1 MNAKERTRLL
11 SVWVKE
17 TALEV
22 GRSAPLIVERMLID
36 LCPNT
41 WAWSQKEGVDASVR
55 SGLVKT
61 VKDYLKDK
69 SDRNVQFDFAEIE
82 QSFGAHVVRI
92 LKRFSSLSHFVP
104 SEGEY
109 VPLRAL
115 MDDRALLDEARKFK
129 RTKGNETIEEAN
141 NLDQLYEAL
150 FGEAAGP

>member
-36 LCPNT
+36 LCPKT
-41 WAWSQKEGVDASVR
+41 WEWSRKEGVDASVR

-69 SDRNVQFDFAEIE
+69 SDRNAQLDFAEISE
-82 QSFGAHVVRI
+82 QFGAHVVEI

-104 SEGEY
+104 SAGEY
-109 VPLRAL
+109 VPLREL
-115 MDDRALLDEARKFK
+115 MNDQAQLDEARKFK
-129 RTKGNETIEEAN
+129 RVKGEETMEEAN

-150 FGEAAGP
+150 FGAAE

>member
-1 MNAKERTRLL
+1 MLMNAKERTRLL
-11 SVWVKE
+11 SEWVKE

-22 GRSAPLIVERMLID
+22 GRSAPLIVERMLTE

-41 WAWSQKEGVDASVR
+41 WAWSQKEGVDSSVR

-69 SDRNVQFDFAEIE
+69 TDRNAQMDFSEIE
-82 QSFGAHVVRI
+82 QTFGAHVVEI

-109 VPLRAL
+109 VPLRTL
-115 MDDRALLDEARKFK
+115 MNDSVQLDEARKFK
-129 RTKGNETIEEAN
+129 RTKGEETLSEAD
-141 NLDQLYEAL
+141 NLDQLYEAI
-150 FGEAAGP
+150 FGGE